1 MIRGLMAPW
10 KAGNSMGVKRRKL
23 PQAALENGSL
33 MNVEPKALLI
43 FAKIVWDHT
52 IYMKLGFVSNLR
64 NYICAFTTFFYKVS
78 PTICFYTLYLWTEE
92 CWLGMIHCMK
102 GTVTYCL
109 KNTVPFS

>member
-1 MIRGLMAPW
+1 MIQGLMAPW

-43 FAKIVWDHT
+43 FAKIVWDHM

-102 GTVTYCL
+102 VTVTYCL